1 MSNNV
6 DHPSHY
12 NQHYFETIDEMVI
25 VFGVDAVIDFC
36 KINAWKYRSRAP
48 YKGSADTDNAKADW
62 YLQMA
67 HKLQKE
73 KREYEAK

>member
-1 MSNNV
+1 MSNSV

-48 YKGSADTDNAKADW
+48 YKGNEKADNEKADW
-62 YLQMA
+62 YLRKA
-67 HKLQKE
+67 HELQ
-73 KREYEAK
+73 EAKRKHET

>member
-1 MSNNV
+1 MSNV

-25 VFGVDAVIDFC
+25 VFGIDATIEFC

-48 YKGSADTDNAKADW
+48 YKGNPEVDNDKADW
-62 YLQMA
+62 YLRKA
-67 HKLQKE
+67 KELQ
-73 KREYEAK
+73 EAKRNHEA